1 MTTNPNPQ
9 NIYVDGVEVLAPCAY
24 TANSAAEAIN
34 NLTLETYEATDK
46 AWKAYGDGK
55 SVSAKS
61 TPESFMDDIAEAFA
75 D

>member
-1 MTTNPNPQ
+1 MTTNSNPQ

-46 AWKAYGDGK
+46 AWKAYGSGK
-55 SVSAKS
+55 SKIIQS
-61 TPESFMDDIAEAFA
+61 TPDSFMSDIAEAFE